1 MVMEAMTMVDGEL
14 MATYVAV
21 LMMVYVLLE
30 KVSIKIIETQILIQ
44 AVTVTTVRRLA
55 ISQMHVPNCT

>member
-1 MVMEAMTMVDGEL
+1 MEAMTMVDGEL

-30 KVSIKIIETQILIQ
+30 KVSIEIIETQILIQ

-55 ISQMHVPNCT
+55 IPQMHVPNCT